1 MYDIVWALRKK
12 REKKNTHP
20 NKGEC
25 LNNTLKKFDE
35 FAARLH
41 WCLKWK
47 VIGFI
52 EKYPPKVVGVCFVYR
67 IKKSPADDV
76 VLIVAVGQTKW
87 YPSVQ
92 NSKADWRKPTTLD
105 ELVDYHTKAQIVRVF
120 AGIKGPRFRPVL
132 VMYKCPILFFSEFSS
147 LLALPLFLNQQP
159 FQIIGGVSHYICF
172 GFS

>member
-92 NSKADWRKPTTLD
+92 YGETQGREPTSLD
-105 ELVDYHTKAQIVRVF
+105 KLVWNQTIAHVVGIF
-120 AGIKGPRFRPVL
+120 AGIK
-132 VMYKCPILFFSEFSS
+132 
-147 LLALPLFLNQQP
+147 
-159 FQIIGGVSHYICF
+159 
-172 GFS
+172 